1 MKARKV
7 KGLDPDGTLADNAQR
22 IVAVRLAE
30 LRSFGPLA
38 VDPEEVEALHDMRIA
53 AKRLRYVLE
62 TTRPALR
69 PPGGGRSARGAPA
82 AGPAGRDPRL
92 RRDAAPRARARG
104 RLRAEDAEALE
115 FSAGRRARD
124 LEPAA
129 ATRAPNLDRYRG
141 LEALG
146 AYLTARRGVLHT
158 AFVREWERLEERDFA
173 AKLSDGLGPQRRS
186 PAAPTDGAAP

>member
-7 KGLDPDGTLADNAQR
+7 KRLDPDGPLDANARR

-38 VDPEEVEALHDMRIA
+38 VDPDEVKALHDMRIA

-62 TTRPALR
+62 TTRPAF
-69 PPGGGRSARGAPA
+69 GRPA
-82 AGPAGRDPRL
+82 ADG
-92 RRDAAPRARARG
+92 ARAARRLQDLLG
-104 RLRAEDAEALE
+104 EIHDCDVMLPRVRAHERRLRAEDAEALE

-173 AKLSDGLGPQRRS
+173 AKLIDGLGPQRRS
-186 PAAPTDGAAP
+186 PSAQRDGAGP